1 MTSEQPTIAQWVRR
15 VEMEY
20 REMPGLSLSK
30 CQMQR
35 LWGLESFE
43 CDALVDAL
51 VASRV
56 LRRTLHNTYVTQRPA

>member
-20 REMPGLSLSK
+20 QEMPGLSLSK

-35 LWGLESFE
+35 LWGLESVE

-51 VASRV
+51 VAGRV
-56 LRRTLHNTYVTQRPA
+56 LRRTIHNTYVTQRPA

>member
-20 REMPGLSLSK
+20 QEMPGLSLSK

-51 VASRV
+51 VAGRV
-56 LRRTLHNTYVTQRPA
+56 LRRTIHNTYVTQRPA